1 MSAPVQTT
9 PAIPEAVILI
19 AGKGAYPLEL
29 AQAARH
35 EGVKRFVVIAFKGE
49 TDRQVAALADEAVWL
64 RLGRLDDLLDALGR
78 TGIRHAV
85 MAGQITPTSLFS
97 VRFDARTLALL
108 RRLPVKNA
116 ETIFGAI
123 GEELKTI
130 GIELLPAWLFMRSAM
145 PRPGVLTR
153 IAPTEAQKN
162 DIAIGLRVAKTTS
175 GLDIGQTVTVKDGMI
190 LSVEAFEG
198 TDAAIRR
205 GGELGGP
212 GLVVVKVAKL
222 GHDVRF
228 DIPVIGK
235 RTLEVMRK
243 VKASVLAVEAGRTLL
258 LERDK
263 LIRAAED
270 WSISIEA
277 VESGHEHFG

>member
-1 MSAPVQTT
+1 
-9 PAIPEAVILI
+9 
-19 AGKGAYPLEL
+19 
-29 AQAARH
+29 
-35 EGVKRFVVIAFKGE
+35 
-49 TDRQVAALADEAVWL
+49 
-64 RLGRLDDLLDALGR
+64 
-78 TGIRHAV
+78 
-85 MAGQITPTSLFS
+85 
-97 VRFDARTLALL
+97 
-108 RRLPVKNA
+108 
-116 ETIFGAI
+116 
-123 GEELKTI
+123 
-130 GIELLPAWLFMRSAM
+130 
-145 PRPGVLTR
+145 VLTR

>member
-1 MSAPVQTT
+1 MMNGT
-9 PAIPEAVILI
+9 PSLPAVPDTVILI
-19 AGKGAYPLEL
+19 AGKGSYPLEL
-29 AQAARH
+29 AQCARRQ
-35 EGVKRFVVIAFKGE
+35 GVKRLFVAAFKGE
-49 TDRQVAALADEAVWL
+49 TDRQVAALADDAIWL
-64 RLGRLDDLLDALGR
+64 RLGRLDELLEALAK

-97 VRFDARTLALL
+97 ARFDARTLALL
-108 RRLPVKNA
+108 GRLPVKNA

-123 GEELKTI
+123 GGELRAI
-130 GIELLPAWLFMRSAM
+130 GVELLPAWMFMQSAM
-145 PRPGVLTR
+145 PAAGVLTR
-153 IAPTEAQKN
+153 RVPSESEKR
-162 DIAIGLRVAKTTS
+162 DIALGIHVAKSTS
-175 GLDIGQTVTVKDGMI
+175 GLDIGQTVTVKDGVI

-205 GGELGGP
+205 GGDLSGP

-228 DIPVIGK
+228 DIPVIGR

-243 VKASVLAVEAGRTLL
+243 VRASVLAVEAGRTLL
-258 LERDK
+258 LEREK

-277 VESGHEHFG
+277 VDSGHEHFG

>member
-1 MSAPVQTT
+1 MHVPSLPQTT
-9 PAIPEAVILI
+9 VPETVILI
-19 AGKGAYPLEL
+19 AGKGSYPLEL
-29 AQAARH
+29 ARAARVA
-35 EGVKRFVVIAFKGE
+35 GVKRLVVAAFKGE
-49 TDRQVAALADEAVWL
+49 TDKQVAALADESVWL
-64 RLGRLDDLLDALGR
+64 RLGRLDDLLTALGK

-97 VRFDARTLALL
+97 VRFDTRTLALL
-108 RRLPVKNA
+108 ARLKVKNA

-123 GEELKTI
+123 GDELKAI
-130 GIELLPAWLFMRSAM
+130 GIDLLPAWLFMRSAM
-145 PRPGVLTR
+145 PAPGVLTR
-153 IAPTEAQKN
+153 RTPTASEKN
-162 DIAIGLRVAKTTS
+162 DIAIGLRVAKATS
-175 GLDIGQTVTVKDGMI
+175 GLDIGQTVALKDGVI
-190 LSVEAFEG
+190 LAVEAFEG

-212 GLVVVKVAKL
+212 GMVVVKVAKL

-228 DIPVIGK
+228 DIPVIGR

-258 LERDK
+258 LEREP
-263 LIRAAED
+263 LIRAADD

-277 VESGHEHFG
+277 VDSGHEHFG